1 LEFRLTDQ
9 ETSALSALE
18 PIRAI
23 RGELHGLSF
32 YALEMFQI
40 PQRKVYLI
48 GLMGAGKT
56 TVGRWLAR
64 RMGFA
69 FADLDL
75 EIEQRTGVR
84 IPIIFEME
92 SETGFRDRET
102 RMLKELV
109 DQDYL
114 VLATGGGVVLRPE
127 NRDLLKANG
136 TVIYLNA
143 TPAVLYERTRRSNH
157 RPLLNVPNPL
167 ERLQELHTQRDP
179 LYRDIADVI
188 IDTKPGAVSAI
199 ARQIESELSK
209 CVT

>member
-1 LEFRLTDQ
+1 
-9 ETSALSALE
+9 
-18 PIRAI
+18 
-23 RGELHGLSF
+23 
-32 YALEMFQI
+32 
-40 PQRKVYLI
+40 
-48 GLMGAGKT
+48 MGAGKT
-56 TVGRWLAR
+56 TVGRQLAR
-64 RMGFA
+64 RMEFA

-84 IPIIFEME
+84 IPIIFEVE
-92 SETGFRDRET
+92 SEAGFRDRET

-109 DQDYL
+109 DLDDL
-114 VLATGGGVVLRPE
+114 VLATGGGVVMRPE

-167 ERLQELHTQRDP
+167 EKLEELHAQRDP
-179 LYRDIADVI
+179 LYREVADII

-199 ARQIESELSK
+199 VRQVESELSK
-209 CVT
+209 CAN

>member
-1 LEFRLTDQ
+1 MTRKPL
-9 ETSALSALE
+9 
-18 PIRAI
+18 
-23 RGELHGLSF
+23 
-32 YALEMFQI
+32 
-40 PQRKVYLI
+40 RKVYLV

-56 TVGRWLAR
+56 TVGRQLAR
-64 RMGFA
+64 RMEFA

-84 IPIIFEME
+84 IPIIFEVE
-92 SETGFRDRET
+92 SEAGFRDRET

-109 DQDYL
+109 DLDDL
-114 VLATGGGVVLRPE
+114 VLATGGGVVMRPE

-167 ERLQELHTQRDP
+167 EKLEELHAQRDP
-179 LYRDIADVI
+179 LYREVADII

-199 ARQIESELSK
+199 VRQVESELSK
-209 CVT
+209 CAN

>member
-1 LEFRLTDQ
+1 MRNVLL
-9 ETSALSALE
+9 
-18 PIRAI
+18 
-23 RGELHGLSF
+23 
-32 YALEMFQI
+32 
-40 PQRKVYLI
+40 V

-56 TVGRWLAR
+56 TVGRQLAR
-64 RMGFA
+64 RLGFA

-92 SETGFRDRET
+92 SEAGFRERET
-102 RMLKELV
+102 RMLKEIV
-109 DQDYL
+109 ARDDL

-136 TVIYLNA
+136 TVVYLNA

-167 ERLQELHTQRDP
+167 EKLQELHAQRDP
-179 LYRDIADVI
+179 LYREVADII
-188 IDTKPGAVSAI
+188 IDTKPGPVSAI
-199 ARQIESELSK
+199 VKQVESELSK
-209 CVT
+209 CAN

>member
-1 LEFRLTDQ
+1 
-9 ETSALSALE
+9 
-18 PIRAI
+18 
-23 RGELHGLSF
+23 
-32 YALEMFQI
+32 M
-40 PQRKVYLI
+40 RKNVLLI

-56 TVGRWLAR
+56 TVGRQLAR

-84 IPIIFEME
+84 IPTIFEVEM
-92 SETGFRDRET
+92 ETGFRNRET

-109 DQDYL
+109 DRDDM

-127 NRDLLKANG
+127 NRELLRASG
-136 TVIYLNA
+136 TVVYLNA
-143 TPAVLYERTRRSNH
+143 TPAVLYERTRRSTH

-167 ERLQELHTQRDP
+167 EKLQELHAQRDP
-179 LYRDIADVI
+179 LYREIADII

-199 ARQIESELSK
+199 VRQVESELSK
-209 CVT
+209 CAS

>member
-1 LEFRLTDQ
+1 V
-9 ETSALSALE
+9 
-18 PIRAI
+18 
-23 RGELHGLSF
+23 
-32 YALEMFQI
+32 
-40 PQRKVYLI
+40 RKNVLLI

-56 TVGRWLAR
+56 TVGRQLAR

-84 IPIIFEME
+84 IPTIFEVEM
-92 SETGFRDRET
+92 ETGFRNRET

-109 DQDYL
+109 DRDDM

-127 NRDLLKANG
+127 NRELLRASG
-136 TVIYLNA
+136 TVVYLNA
-143 TPAVLYERTRRSNH
+143 TPAVLYERTRRSTH

-167 ERLQELHTQRDP
+167 EKLQELHAQRDP
-179 LYRDIADVI
+179 LYREIADII

-199 ARQIESELSK
+199 VRQVESELSK
-209 CVT
+209 CAS